1 VIRRLDGIHAGRSTT
16 SRPTAPP
23 IRPAREEDLAALPSI
38 ELSAGRLFVEHGF
51 GDEVHASPSVAW
63 RPSLDAGL
71 LWVADDGTGAPIA
84 FLAARQFEDALYITE
99 VDVAFRY
106 QRQGLGRA
114 LVEQAVRAARSSGLA
129 FVGLTTAMRPP
140 WNAPAYQRMGFEIC
154 DAPPHWLAAILEA
167 ELRNGQPDRCA
178 MLLVL

>member
-1 VIRRLDGIHAGRSTT
+1 M
-16 SRPTAPP
+16 SRPTVPP

-63 RPSLDAGL
+63 QPSLDAGL
-71 LWVADDGTGAPIA
+71 LWVADDGGGAPIA
-84 FLAARQFEDALYITE
+84 FLAARQIEDALYIAE

-114 LVEQAVRAARSSGLA
+114 LVEQAVRAARSSGLSL
-129 FVGLTTAMRPP
+129 VGLTTAMRPP

>member
-1 VIRRLDGIHAGRSTT
+1 MSL
-16 SRPTAPP
+16 PTAQP

-51 GDEVHASPSVAW
+51 GDDVHASPSVAW

-71 LWVADDGTGAPIA
+71 LWVADDGGGAPIA
-84 FLAARQFEDALYITE
+84 FLAARQFEDALYIAE

-106 QRQGLGRA
+106 QRQGLGSA
-114 LVEQAVRAARSSGLA
+114 LVEQAVQVAKSSGLA
-129 FVGLTTAMRPP
+129 FVGLTTAVTPP
-140 WNAPAYQRMGFEIC
+140 WNAPAYQRMGFDIC
-154 DAPPHWLAAILEA
+154 DEPPHWLAAILEA

>member
-1 VIRRLDGIHAGRSTT
+1 MHAGRSTT

>member
-1 VIRRLDGIHAGRSTT
+1 M

-38 ELSAGRLFVEHGF
+38 ELSAGRLFVQHGF
-51 GDEVHASPSVAW
+51 GDEVHASPSAAW

-84 FLAARQFEDALYITE
+84 FLAAHQFEDALYIAE

-114 LVEQAVRAARSSGLA
+114 LVEQAVRAAGSSGLA
-129 FVGLTTAMRPP
+129 LVGLTTAMTPP

-178 MLLVL
+178 MLLAL

>member
-1 VIRRLDGIHAGRSTT
+1 MSL
-16 SRPTAPP
+16 PTAPP

-51 GDEVHASPSVAW
+51 GDEVHASPSDAW

-71 LWVADDGTGAPIA
+71 LWVADDDAGTPIA
-84 FLAARQFEDALYITE
+84 FLAARQFEHALYIAE
-99 VDVAFRY
+99 VDVAFEY
-106 QRQGLGRA
+106 QRQRFGTA
-114 LVEQAVRAARSSGLA
+114 LVGQAIQVARSSGLA
-129 FVGLTTAMRPP
+129 FVGLTTAVTPP
-140 WNAPAYQRMGFEIC
+140 WNAPAYRRMGFDIC
-154 DAPPHWLAAILEA
+154 EEPPRWLAAILEA

>member
-1 VIRRLDGIHAGRSTT
+1 M

-63 RPSLDAGL
+63 QPSLDAGL

-84 FLAARQFEDALYITE
+84 FLAARQFGDALYIAE

-106 QRQGLGRA
+106 QRQGLGRG